1 MRIVGVIGGSSV
13 SKEIYNTS
21 YNTGRLIGERK
32 YVLLTGGLSGV
43 MEAASKGAKEEGG
56 LVVGILPGGSRDT
69 ANRWVDIPIV
79 TGMSHAR
86 NVIIALTADILIAID
101 GKVGTQSEIAF
112 GNIYNK
118 KIIGIK
124 CDISLPFEEV
134 KTPDEAIAL
143 VDQYFG
149 RKLATETQ
157 KKIK

>member
-13 SKEIYNTS
+13 SKEIYNIS

-149 RKLATETQ
+149 RKLATESQ

>member
-13 SKEIYNTS
+13 SKEIYNIS

-118 KIIGIK
+118 NIIGIK

-134 KTPDEAIAL
+134 KTPDEAIVL
-143 VDQYFG
+143 VDKFFS
-149 RKLATETQ
+149 KE
-157 KKIK
+157 